1 MHDHIV
7 RATAPGLR
15 AFAAV
20 TTNLTDE
27 ARRRHNC
34 YPVAAAALGRTMT
47 AALLLAT
54 NLKAEESITIRIAG
68 DGPLGEIVADAS
80 ARGTVRG
87 YVKKPQIDLPL
98 REGKLDVGRAVGAGN
113 IFVTRFT
120 GLKQPFTGSSPLVS
134 GEIAEDVTNY
144 LLTSE
149 QTPSSVALGV
159 LVGTDYT
166 VQAAGGFLVQALP
179 GAADEVI
186 DKLERNLASLKPV
199 SHLISS
205 GYGAADILEKV
216 FAGFSINLYEPKKV
230 TFHCPCSRERVDR
243 LLISLGEQELT
254 DMIGEGRAELVCHFC
269 SEKYHFNRQELENI
283 LQRIKQ
289 GAT

>member
-1 MHDHIV
+1 MEDHVI

-54 NLKAEESITIRIAG
+54 NLKADESITVRISG
-68 DGPLGEIVADAS
+68 DGPLGEIIADAT
-80 ARGTVRG
+80 ARGSVRG
-87 YVKKPQIDLPL
+87 YVKNPQIDLPL
-98 REGKLDVGRAVGAGN
+98 QEGKLDVGKAVGAGN

-120 GLKQPFTGSSPLVS
+120 GLKRPFTGSAPLVS

-159 LVGTDYT
+159 LVGPDYT

-186 DKLERNLASLKPV
+186 DKLEQNLASLRPV
-199 SHLISS
+199 SHLIKA
-205 GYGAADILEKV
+205 GYGAADILEKI
-216 FAGFSINLYEPKKV
+216 FTGLSINLYEPKK
-230 TFHCPCSRERVDR
+230 TYLSLSLFARARGTGSYQPRRARVDR
-243 LLISLGEQELT
+243 YDQRRTSRTSLSLLQ
-254 DMIGEGRAELVCHFC
+254 
-269 SEKYHFNRQELENI
+269 
-283 LQRIKQ
+283 
-289 GAT
+289 